1 MDTKYHDI
9 YSVQHRG
16 PGLEQEQNGN
26 RIQQVNGSKAL
37 SDDWISNDNTDIN
50 KQKTLN
56 KFAST

>member
-1 MDTKYHDI
+1 MDTKHHDI
-9 YSVQHRG
+9 YSVQHRV

-50 KQKTLN
+50 KKT
-56 KFAST
+56 